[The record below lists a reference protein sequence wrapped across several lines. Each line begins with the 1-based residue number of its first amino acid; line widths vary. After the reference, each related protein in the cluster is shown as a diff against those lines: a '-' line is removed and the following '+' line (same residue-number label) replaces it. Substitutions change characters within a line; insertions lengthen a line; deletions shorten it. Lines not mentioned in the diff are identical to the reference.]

1 MRKVA
6 VIGSGSWGTAM
17 TGLVAPSVDEVVQW
31 ALEPDI
37 VESINTRH
45 HNARYLVDYE
55 MAPNVRATSSM
66 EEAASGAEAVIL
78 ASPSGFLRRVCHQL
92 APVLGTDVPVLV
104 LSKGIELG
112 THYLMHQVAAEELGN
127 PARVAAL
134 SGPNHAEEI
143 CLHKISAAVVA
154 AEDMHASEYFQSL
167 LVCPSFRVYVSDDIC
182 GIETCAAVKN
192 VVAIACGIA
201 VGLGAGDNTL
211 AVLMTRGIAEIGRVV
226 STLGGNPMTCMG
238 LAGMGDLVVTC
249 TSEHSRN
256 RTFGEAFA
264 KGETLEQYEGRTRM
278 VVEGARACQSV
289 WELAQERDI
298 EVPITKAVYGL
309 LYEGLPLQDAVDNLL
324 GRVPNKEFYGMSDE
338 R

>member
-66 EEAASGAEAVIL
+66 EGAVSGAEAVIL

-92 APVLGTDVPVLV
+92 APFLGTDVPVLV

-154 AEDMHASEYFQSL
+154 AEDVHASEYFQSL

-192 VVAIACGIA
+192 VVAIAAGIVDGLRLGHNA
-201 VGLGAGDNTL
+201 RAALLTRALAEIRRLGTRLGGTAETFAGLAGVGDLLLTATGDLSRNRRVGLALASGKSLAAALESLSGEVAEGVSTAAALVALARSVEVVMPIAEAVTEILDGTL
-211 AVLMTRGIAEIGRVV
+211 PSKEAVFRLMTRSLKEE
-226 STLGGNPMTCMG
+226 GG
-238 LAGMGDLVVTC
+238 
-249 TSEHSRN
+249 
-256 RTFGEAFA
+256 
-264 KGETLEQYEGRTRM
+264 
-278 VVEGARACQSV
+278 
-289 WELAQERDI
+289 
-298 EVPITKAVYGL
+298 
-309 LYEGLPLQDAVDNLL
+309 
-324 GRVPNKEFYGMSDE
+324 
-338 R
+338 